1 MKSKLLTPIIII
13 LFGIAWLLNSM
24 SVIPGVDWLWT
35 IGLAAAG
42 IASIMVGGLTKFTI
56 VIGPFLVIASFFS
69 VLRQTGRLDINYE
82 VPILIIV
89 LGVLMIVAQL
99 SNLPA
104 EKSQKKR
111 D

>member
-13 LFGIAWLLNSM
+13 LFGIAWLLNSFN
-24 SVIPGVDWLWT
+24 VIPGVDWLWT

-42 IASIMVGGLTKFTI
+42 IVSIVVGGLTKFTI

-89 LGVLMIVAQL
+89 LGVLMMVAQL
-99 SNLPA
+99 SKLPA
-104 EKSQKKR
+104 QKPQKKK